1 MPFKKEKM
9 PYIRMLSIVLAIV
22 VLIYGVQIF
31 SLQIVNADKYNSAA
45 SGIITRTAVI
55 KASRGEILDS
65 SGRKIA
71 VNRDGY
77 DIVFNSAYLDRNQLN
92 SIIAELISLCE
103 AHGCAYIDKL
113 PLSNGDNVDFAEDRG
128 SSVAK
133 LKKTLGVADYAT
145 AQNCFDRL
153 VERYSLS
160 AYDTATQRKLM
171 GVRYSME
178 LATFSISA
186 PYTFAEDITSEL
198 MVKISEAAYILKG
211 VSAEI
216 TPYREYT
223 VTDLAPH
230 IIGAIGPIYEE
241 EWEKYKEKGYSYND
255 KIGKSGIEAYAEEY
269 LHGIDGQ
276 ITYKVDAKGKIIDT
290 KITKAPIHGK
300 TVMLTIDKKL
310 QVTAQNA
317 LGNIVCDLQSKGGS
331 VKGGAV
337 VVTDVNSGAV
347 LCSANYPSYDM
358 STMSKMY
365 NELLANPYKPLL
377 DRAFQGVYPIGST
390 MKPIVAIAAMQNGK
404 YNQGEV
410 IKCVRTYDY
419 FDDYKPHC
427 MHYHG
432 TIGLNTALSKSCNY
446 FFFELGRRVGI
457 KNLNGY
463 LKDFGLGVKTGVEV
477 NDSAGILTEF
487 ENDSGNTIQVAIG
500 QLNAF
505 TPLQLANYT
514 GTLANGGT
522 HYKATLIDRI
532 VSYNH
537 NETYFT
543 GSSKV
548 NNTVTISDDILSSVK
563 EGMLSVTVDGTGSAV
578 FGDYP
583 IRVGGKTGTSQV
595 TGAADHSVFIAFAP
609 FDKPEIAVAVVLEN
623 GSSSYGVTSVAKAV
637 LDCYFY
643 PEEQKTQENIPFTV
657 LE

>member
-9 PYIRMLSIVLAIV
+9 PYVRILAVILATV

-31 SLQIVNADKYNSAA
+31 SLQVIDSEGYGAAA
-45 SGIITRTAVI
+45 SGISKRTSVI

-77 DIVFNSAYLDRNQLN
+77 DIVFNRAYINKDLLN
-92 SIIAELISLCE
+92 ETIKELIELSERYECQ
-103 AHGCAYIDKL
+103 YIDKL
-113 PLSNGDNVDFAEDRG
+113 PLSHGTPEFIKESG
-128 SSVAK
+128 SSESK

-153 VERYSLS
+153 VERYSLA
-160 AYDTATQRKLM
+160 AYDKEMQRKLM

-178 LATFSISA
+178 LASFSISS
-186 PYTFAEDITSEL
+186 PYTFAEDIPEAL
-198 MVKISEAAYILKG
+198 MVVVSEAAYVLKG
-211 VSAEI
+211 VTVEI
-216 TPYREYT
+216 TPYREYP

-241 EWEKYKEKGYSYND
+241 EWDKYKEKGYSYND
-255 KIGKSGIEAYAEEY
+255 KVGKSGIEAYAEDY
-269 LHGIDGQ
+269 LHGIDGE
-276 ITYKVDAKGKIIDT
+276 ITYKIDANGKILESEV
-290 KITKAPIHGK
+290 TKAPVHGK
-300 TVMLTIDKKL
+300 TVMLTLNKNL
-310 QVTAQNA
+310 QATAQDA
-317 LGNIVCDLQSKGGS
+317 LESVIKDLQSRGGS

-337 VVTDVNSGAV
+337 VVTDINSGAI

-365 NELLANPYKPLL
+365 NELLANKNKPLL

-390 MKPIVAIAAMQNGK
+390 IKPAVAVAAMQEEK
-404 YNQGEV
+404 YNKGEV
-410 IKCVRTYDY
+410 INCVRTYDY
-419 FDDYKPHC
+419 FSDYKPHC

-432 TIGLNTALSKSCNY
+432 VIGLNTAISKSCNY

-457 KNLNGY
+457 KNLNNY

-487 ENDSGNTIQVAIG
+487 ESDSGNTIQVAIG

-505 TPLQLANYT
+505 TPLQLSNYT
-514 GTLANGGT
+514 ATLANGGT
-522 HYKATLIDRI
+522 HYKATLIDRV
-532 VSYNH
+532 VSYNRG
-537 NETYFT
+537 ETYLVGT
-543 GSSKV
+543 SQVK
-548 NNTVTISDDILSSVK
+548 NTVKINDEVLTAVK

-583 IRVGGKTGTSQV
+583 IRVGGKTGTAQV
-595 TGAADHSVFIAFAP
+595 SGAADHSVFIAFAP
-609 FDKPEIAVAVVLEN
+609 FDKPEIAISVVLEN
-623 GSSSYGVTSVAKAV
+623 GSSSFGVTSVARAV
-637 LDCYFY
+637 LDSYFF
-643 PEEQKTQENIPFTV
+643 PTEEKRNENMPLTL